1 MFVTPARGGGL
12 GKDRPR
18 GSTRMAALAQQGT
31 TGLVSRDSA
40 RPFRTQVDDLI
51 AMFQTRD
58 AATPTWHRARA
69 RTLMREAKLQPV
81 AAVTNAWSR
90 LAARHIATA
99 VLLEQQTSIA
109 TVEPVA
115 RRRRFFRTT

>member
-1 MFVTPARGGGL
+1 M
-12 GKDRPR
+12 
-18 GSTRMAALAQQGT
+18 
-31 TGLVSRDSA
+31 
-40 RPFRTQVDDLI
+40 PFRMDADDLV
-51 AMFQTRD
+51 AMFQTSD
-58 AATPTWHRARA
+58 AGTPTWHRARA

-109 TVEPVA
+109 PVEPVA

>member
-1 MFVTPARGGGL
+1 
-12 GKDRPR
+12 
-18 GSTRMAALAQQGT
+18 MAALAQRETRGSVNR
-31 TGLVSRDSA
+31 GA
-40 RPFRTQVDDLI
+40 PPMPFRMDADDLI
-51 AMFQTRD
+51 AMFQTSD
-58 AATPTWHRARA
+58 AGTPTWHRARA

-109 TVEPVA
+109 PVEPVA